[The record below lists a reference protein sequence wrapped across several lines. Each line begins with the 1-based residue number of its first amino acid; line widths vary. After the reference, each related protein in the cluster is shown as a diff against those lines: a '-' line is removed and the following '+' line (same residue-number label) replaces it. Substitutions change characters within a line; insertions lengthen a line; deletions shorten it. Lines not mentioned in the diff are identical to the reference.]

1 MQALIDFKKCQSV
14 KCVAEYAVLKHFVIK
29 QKSKC
34 ESLTESINTCKG
46 EDKGKEIELC
56 EEIVRTKGI
65 LKYFQ
70 SKLASCEEVSK
81 KVTSELD
88 ELCSIQAQMEQGQ
101 EEMP

>member
-1 MQALIDFKKCQSV
+1 MKCF
-14 KCVAEYAVLKHFVIK
+14 AEYEVLKQFVIK
-29 QKSKC
+29 EKSKC
-34 ESLTESINTCKG
+34 DSISESIKSCNG
-46 EDKGKEIELC
+46 DDKEKEIELC

-101 EEMP
+101 EEAPWKC